1 MPTNAVFDRFQ
12 AWLSS
17 EPCMSPEEFVEEITD
32 SIRKLARRMDQ
43 VNAPVVYQ
51 SDDESPVNSQYI
63 VTYTGKHFYITK
75 PRKSDIDI
83 RDIAHSLSMLCR
95 GNGHLRQFYSVGA
108 HCIACYHEAAA
119 RGYSRIIQAGCL
131 MHDAAE
137 AYLADLTRPTKVE
150 LPEFI
155 LLEDKLNDLI
165 WSRYFPEKLTA
176 EDRRVITQLDND
188 MLAYEFSHLMPER
201 LHGSY
206 GKIITDPLG
215 ETADVNFQDP
225 RIVEEEFLVI
235 FDLLSGMKI

>member
-1 MPTNAVFDRFQ
+1 M
-12 AWLSS
+12 
-17 EPCMSPEEFVEEITD
+17 
-32 SIRKLARRMDQ
+32 
-43 VNAPVVYQ
+43 
-51 SDDESPVNSQYI
+51 
-63 VTYTGKHFYITK
+63 
-75 PRKSDIDI
+75 
-83 RDIAHSLSMLCR
+83 
-95 GNGHLRQFYSVGA
+95 
-108 HCIACYHEAAA
+108 
-119 RGYSRIIQAGCL
+119 
-131 MHDAAE
+131 
-137 AYLADLTRPTKVE
+137 E

-215 ETADVNFQDP
+215 ETADFNFQDP